1 MKLNNWLFFL
11 TVLRLQCEELLQN
24 PSFPNSALGV
34 SQEFCYVLRNFTIS
48 DFPKQIYVFGTY
60 KLFSFF
66 FYTSLSI
73 STEIKHFSGGQNS

>member
-34 SQEFCYVLRNFTIS
+34 TRILLCSQKFYYQGFFKADARYMYLAHI
-48 DFPKQIYVFGTY
+48 

-66 FYTSLSI
+66 
-73 STEIKHFSGGQNS
+73 STHL